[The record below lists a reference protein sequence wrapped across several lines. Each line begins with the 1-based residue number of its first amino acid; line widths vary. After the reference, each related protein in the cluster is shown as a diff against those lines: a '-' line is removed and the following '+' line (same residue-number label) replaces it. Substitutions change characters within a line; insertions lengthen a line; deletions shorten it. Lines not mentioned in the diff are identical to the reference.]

1 MIVYYRVVDGLS
13 YAEIAQVL
21 EIPEGSVMSG
31 LHRGKKMLRNLL
43 LDYAREEGYK
53 VGEEE

>member
-1 MIVYYRVVDGLS
+1 
-13 YAEIAQVL
+13 
-21 EIPEGSVMSG
+21 MSG
-31 LHRGKKMLRNLL
+31 LHRGKKMLRTLL